1 MTSLEIAALD
11 RPSEPPLLERTEYLE
26 LLADALAA
34 VQKTRHGRLVLVRGE
49 AGIGKTVLVR
59 QFCDMQRSVTRTLWG
74 VCEGLFTPRALGPFA
89 DIAEDLGGQ
98 LSDLVDGGARPHE
111 VVSALAEEVSKPGLR
126 ILVLEDLHWADEATL
141 DVLRLL
147 GRRIERFPA
156 LVVATYRDDELDDA
170 HPLRVVLGE
179 LVRAPRVDAIDLPR
193 LSATAIAE
201 LAAPRDV
208 DVAELHRSTSGN
220 PFFVSEVLAAGAATV
235 PSTVRDAVRARAARL
250 GRGARALLEAVAI
263 APPAAEPAVLEV
275 IAGDAMQHVDDC
287 IGAGMLAPAGAGV
300 GFRHELARRVIEDSI
315 APDRRM
321 VLHARA
327 LRALARSSDK
337 ARLAHHAEMARDV
350 DAVLLYAP
358 EAAARAAALGAHRE
372 SAAQYARAL
381 RFAERLA
388 PDERAAL
395 LERRSYEC
403 MVTDQTDDA
412 IAALD
417 EAIRLRHELGDLRSE
432 GRALEQLSNVLW
444 CPGRVAE
451 AREAAER
458 SINLLERIAPDRELA
473 MACSRM
479 TQLCMDAEDVDGAV
493 AWGGRALELADGLG
507 ETDIAIHALNSMGT
521 ARLLKGD
528 AEGLAQLERSLALA
542 TKARH
547 DDDVS
552 RALNHLA
559 WTALRRREYALALDH
574 LEPALQYAS
583 EHGCELRRGY
593 LLGYRAQAELALGR
607 WRDALDTAAIVLREP
622 RRSRIPLIDALTV
635 VGRIRARRGD
645 DEIWP
650 PLDEALT
657 LAERGE
663 EVQAEAPV
671 AIARAEASWLAGQ
684 LDRVEPATTRALELS
699 RLRGSSW
706 YCAELLVWRK
716 RAGIVDAS
724 ADGATGPHGL
734 ELAGDWR
741 SAAEQWRR
749 LGCRYESALAL
760 ADADDD
766 DALRRAHD
774 ELRAIGA
781 RPAQRIV
788 ARRLRKRGVRGLA
801 EGPRAQTQTNPAGL
815 TARELEV
822 LALLARG
829 LPNAEIA
836 QRLFVSVK
844 TVGTHVSAIL
854 RKLGVRNRGEAVAE
868 ASRLGLSDHGAPGT
882 GAG

>member
-1 MTSLEIAALD
+1 MTLEIAALD
-11 RPSEPPLLERTEYLE
+11 PTSAPPLLERAEHLE
-26 LLADALAA
+26 LLAAALAD

-49 AGIGKTVLVR
+49 AGIGKTTLVR
-59 QFCDMQRSVTRTLWG
+59 QFCDARGSATRTLSG
-74 VCEGLFTPRALGPFA
+74 ACEALFTPRALGPFA
-89 DIAEDLGGQ
+89 DIAADVGGP
-98 LSDLVDGGARPHE
+98 LSDLVEGGARPHE
-111 VVSALAEEVSKPGLR
+111 VVSALAEEVSKPVPR

-141 DVLRLL
+141 DVVRLL
-147 GRRIERFPA
+147 GRRMDAFPA

-193 LSATAIAE
+193 LSPAAIAK
-201 LAAPRDV
+201 LAGSRDI

-220 PFFVSEVLAAGAATV
+220 PFFVSEVLAAGEATI

-250 GRGARALLEAVAI
+250 GRGARGLLEAVAI

-275 IAGDAMQHVDDC
+275 IAGEAMPHVDDC
-287 IGAGMLAPAGAGV
+287 IGAGMLVPAGPGV
-300 GFRHELARRVIEDSI
+300 GFRHELARRVIEESI
-315 APDRRM
+315 APDRRI
-321 VLHARA
+321 VLHTRA

-337 ARLAHHAEMARDV
+337 ARLAHHAEAARDA
-350 DAVLLYAP
+350 DAVRRYAP
-358 EAAARAAALGAHRE
+358 DAATRAAALGAHRE

-381 RFAERLA
+381 RFAEQLA

-412 IAALD
+412 IDTLD
-417 EAIRLRHELGDLRSE
+417 AAIRLRHELGDVRSE
-432 GRALEQLSNVLW
+432 GRALEQLSKVLW

-458 SINLLERIAPDRELA
+458 SIDLLERIPPGRELA
-473 MACSRM
+473 MACGRM

-493 AWGGRALELADGLG
+493 AWGGRALELAEELG
-507 ETDIAIHALNSMGT
+507 ETDIAIHALNSIGT

-528 AEGLAQLERSLALA
+528 GEGRAQLERSLALA
-542 TKARH
+542 TEARR
-547 DDDVS
+547 DDDIS
-552 RALNHLA
+552 RAMNHLTWA
-559 WTALRRREYALALDH
+559 ALRRQEYALALDH
-574 LEPALQYAS
+574 LEPALRYAS

-607 WRDALDTAAIVLREP
+607 WPEALDTAAIVLREP
-622 RRSRIPLIDALTV
+622 RRSRVPLIDALTV
-635 VGRIRARRGD
+635 VGRVRARRGD
-645 DEIWP
+645 DDVWP
-650 PLDEALT
+650 PLDEALA
-657 LAERGE
+657 LADRGE
-663 EVQAEAPV
+663 EVQADAPV
-671 AIARAEASWLAGQ
+671 AIARAEAWWLAGE
-684 LDRVEPATTRALELS
+684 LDRVKAATTSALELS

-706 YCAELLVWRK
+706 FVAELLVWRR
-716 RAGIVDAS
+716 RAGIVDVS
-724 ADGATGPHGL
+724 ADDAVGAHAL
-734 ELAGDWR
+734 ELAGNWR
-741 SAAEQWRR
+741 SAAERWRR

-766 DALRRAHD
+766 DALRLAHD
-774 ELRAIGA
+774 ELRALGA
-781 RPAQRIV
+781 TPAQRIV
-788 ARRLRKRGVRGLA
+788 ARRLRKRGVRGLTA
-801 EGPRAQTQTNPAGL
+801 GPRARTQTNPAGL

-822 LALLARG
+822 LALMARG
-829 LPNAEIA
+829 LHNAEIA

-844 TVGTHVSAIL
+844 TVDTHVSAIL
-854 RKLGVRNRGEAVAE
+854 RKLGVRNRGEAVAQ